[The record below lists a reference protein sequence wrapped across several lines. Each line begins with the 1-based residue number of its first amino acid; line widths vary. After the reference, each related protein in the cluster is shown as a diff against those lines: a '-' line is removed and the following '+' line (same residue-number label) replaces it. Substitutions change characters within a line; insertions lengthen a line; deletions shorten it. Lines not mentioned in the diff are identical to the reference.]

1 MATAACPAAGRYAW
15 HRATGRRRGGGAQ
28 PVHLALR
35 ATLSGP
41 NTHAN
46 TTGYGL
52 IAQAR
57 EQQLR

>member
-1 MATAACPAAGRYAW
+1 
-15 HRATGRRRGGGAQ
+15 
-28 PVHLALR
+28 VHLALR